1 MLKNTLK
8 KISHPPSNSETE
20 EYIRLI
26 QEASFIQ
33 DLFNEKLSMRW
44 SPVQLVSDDPSKILD
59 KSKPGQLLKNQIQR
73 IIGEPKQDVLL
84 VSPYF
89 VPTKA
94 GVKLFRSMVKQ
105 GVRVRILT
113 NSLNATD
120 VKVVHAGYEKRRKQL
135 LKSGVKLYEM
145 KRIVDSASRKNR
157 QALSVPRDPACMQKR
172 FQ

>member
-1 MLKNTLK
+1 MNRITHL
-8 KISHPPSNSETE
+8 PPDPETE
-20 EYIRLI
+20 EYIQLI

-33 DLFNEKLSMRW
+33 YLFNEKLSMRW

-94 GVKLFRSMVKQ
+94 GVKLFSSMVKQ
-105 GVRVRILT
+105 GVREIGRAHV
-113 NSLNATD
+113 
-120 VKVVHAGYEKRRKQL
+120 
-135 LKSGVKLYEM
+135 
-145 KRIVDSASRKNR
+145 
-157 QALSVPRDPACMQKR
+157 
-172 FQ
+172 

>member
-1 MLKNTLK
+1 MRMSTL
-8 KISHPPSNSETE
+8 
-20 EYIRLI
+20 
-26 QEASFIQ
+26 
-33 DLFNEKLSMRW
+33 
-44 SPVQLVSDDPSKILD
+44 QLVRDDPTKILE

-94 GVKLFRSMVKQ
+94 GVKLFSSMVKQ

-135 LKSGVKLYEM
+135 LKSVVKLYEM
-145 KRIVDSASRKNR
+145 KRIVDSSKSKEQAGPFGSSGSSLHAKTFSVDGKRIFVGSLNFDPRSIKDRK
-157 QALSVPRDPACMQKR
+157 SVV
-172 FQ
+172 